1 MSASLSPE
9 TISII
14 KSTAP
19 VMQKHG
25 VAITTRM
32 GGAAGERILNA
43 WGEAYWF
50 LADEGQ
56 SDTSRQS
63 KRLTYRMNK
72 TNG

>member
-32 GGAAGERILNA
+32 GGRRGGTHSERVGRGILVF
-43 WGEAYWF
+43 G
-50 LADEGQ
+50 
-56 SDTSRQS
+56 R
-63 KRLTYRMNK
+63 
-72 TNG
+72 